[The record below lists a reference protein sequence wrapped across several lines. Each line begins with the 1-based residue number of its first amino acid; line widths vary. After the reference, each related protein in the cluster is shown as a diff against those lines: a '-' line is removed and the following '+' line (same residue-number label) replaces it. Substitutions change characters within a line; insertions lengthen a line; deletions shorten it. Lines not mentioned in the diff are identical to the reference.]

1 MSKRLSAYPHVD
13 DHIGLRIYCPR
24 CSESRDTH
32 IQDKE
37 DFPDEQD
44 FTPGGLL
51 NASCVHCGAMFGVC
65 ADCGW
70 TTGVPGLPCI
80 NGHNTPIPVLVPRVK
95 DEPAIPPKETLAA

>member
-32 IQDKE
+32 IQDQA
-37 DFPDEQD
+37 DFPAEQD
-44 FTPGGLL
+44 FTGGNLL
-51 NASCVHCGAMFGVC
+51 NAQCGHCGAMFGVC

-70 TTGVPGLPCI
+70 TTGVPGLFCV
-80 NGHNTPIPVLVPRVK
+80 NGHNPMP
-95 DEPAIPPKETLAA
+95 EPEQEPEPELSKKETVAA